1 MGGPYNSIVL
11 FCIWYNS
18 GQSRLCVGV
27 GRDGRQCAWIQMKG
41 GGRERNKAKSHPGGF
56 CLIWHYRS
64 LDRFRTAT
72 VPLAIEQFQC
82 ATVQQWQ
89 YQILCHRQQ
98 QSLTPYDTEAAII
111 GFHCTFALVTI
122 ESLFVS
128 ERQCAILLRICDRPV
143 HTLKPD
149 YWLVE
154 NTIFTLWL
162 WQTVV
167 DSLLTVRDVFFDI
180 SKVLM
185 VLTLAVQYW
194 VYKDAILL
202 LSDISYHLSD
212 HKSLNWSFLPI
223 IWRRRGN
230 LLYHFLGSC
239 LANMLVSLSSD
250 HTHLMQPE
258 HHH

>member
-1 MGGPYNSIVL
+1 
-11 FCIWYNS
+11 
-18 GQSRLCVGV
+18 
-27 GRDGRQCAWIQMKG
+27 MKG

-143 HTLKPD
+143 YTLKPD
-149 YWLVE
+149 YWLVD

-167 DSLLTVRDVFFDI
+167 DSLLTVRDVFFRYIEGPDCP
-180 SKVLM
+180 
-185 VLTLAVQYW
+185 
-194 VYKDAILL
+194 DPRCAILSL
-202 LSDISYHLSD
+202 QGRDTVIVGYLTSLNYHLTIRVWNDRFCQSFGEEEEISYTI
-212 HKSLNWSFLPI
+212 FL
-223 IWRRRGN
+223 
-230 LLYHFLGSC
+230 
-239 LANMLVSLSSD
+239 ADV
-250 HTHLMQPE
+250 
-258 HHH
+258 